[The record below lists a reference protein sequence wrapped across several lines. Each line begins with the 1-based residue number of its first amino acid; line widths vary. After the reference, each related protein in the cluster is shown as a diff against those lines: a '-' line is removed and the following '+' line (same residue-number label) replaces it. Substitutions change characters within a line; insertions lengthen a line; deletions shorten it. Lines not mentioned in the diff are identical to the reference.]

1 MNELQEIINN
11 HIFGH
16 YWILM
21 YKTGIS
27 ILLGCFFWCLA
38 PNLWAQSNEVIQFS
52 GRVITTENNKIEKL
66 IYANIAVKGTP
77 RGTTSGIDG
86 FFSLA
91 VAKGET
97 VLFSSIGY
105 ETKEFSIPEDIE
117 GNLFSKDIIL
127 QKDTLFLPEAMIYPW
142 PDKDFFK
149 IEFLALE
156 VENALEDIV
165 SENLS
170 EEKLEILRE
179 VLPVDGGEI
188 SKLELRQATQA
199 YYYNGQFKPQNIF
212 NPLSWKKFI
221 DAIKKGD
228 FKKKD

>member
-1 MNELQEIINN
+1 
-11 HIFGH
+11 
-16 YWILM
+16 M
-21 YKTGIS
+21 YRTGLS
-27 ILLGCFFWCLA
+27 ILLGCFLWCLA
-38 PNLWAQSNEVIQFS
+38 PNLWAQSNDVIQFS

-117 GNLFSKDIIL
+117 GNLYSKDIIL

-228 FKKKD
+228 FKKKE

>member
-1 MNELQEIINN
+1 
-11 HIFGH
+11 
-16 YWILM
+16 M

>member
-1 MNELQEIINN
+1 M
-11 HIFGH
+11 H
-16 YWILM
+16 
-21 YKTGIS
+21 KTGLS
-27 ILLGCFFWCLA
+27 ILLGCFLWCLA
-38 PNLWAQSNEVIQFS
+38 PDLFSQSNDVIQFS

-105 ETKEFSIPEDIE
+105 ETKEFIIPDDIE
-117 GNLFSKDIIL
+117 GNLYSKDIIL

-170 EEKLEILRE
+170 AEKLEILRE

>member
-1 MNELQEIINN
+1 M
-11 HIFGH
+11 H
-16 YWILM
+16 
-21 YKTGIS
+21 KTGLS
-27 ILLGCFFWCLA
+27 ILLGCFLWCLA
-38 PNLWAQSNEVIQFS
+38 PDLFSQSNDVIQFS

-91 VAKGET
+91 VAKGEI

-105 ETKEFSIPEDIE
+105 ETKEFIIPDDVE
-117 GNLFSKDIIL
+117 GNLYSKDIIL

-170 EEKLEILRE
+170 AEKLEILRE

>member
-1 MNELQEIINN
+1 
-11 HIFGH
+11 
-16 YWILM
+16 M

-117 GNLFSKDIIL
+117 GNLYSKDIIL

>member
-1 MNELQEIINN
+1 M
-11 HIFGH
+11 H
-16 YWILM
+16 
-21 YKTGIS
+21 KTGLS
-27 ILLGCFFWCLA
+27 ILLGCFLWCLA
-38 PNLWAQSNEVIQFS
+38 PDLFSQSNDVIQFS

-91 VAKGET
+91 VAKGEI

-105 ETKEFSIPEDIE
+105 ETKEFIIPDDIE
-117 GNLFSKDIIL
+117 GNLYSKDIIL

-170 EEKLEILRE
+170 AEKLEILRE